1 MKKILI
7 LFCFAAGV
15 CASSSAMTVSEDFAT
30 AVHRDSIGTNADWDT
45 GDGVLR
51 LPSTRSKLFE
61 NENSDDMIPVN
72 REAGWRFRVAVPG
85 AIIGLGRYLP
95 SSDLETYT
103 LNLWSD
109 EGDCLA
115 TALVSGTTGWAWTEI
130 EPVRLSTS
138 SFYRVSVVVSDGAVF
153 SLPIPY
159 ENDYIK
165 LSSACVS
172 SGTDGFPDISTGVIT
187 GVPDILFRT
196 NYQTYAEGRSNGYD
210 SGTSRARYL
219 SYSVNHEISSGT
231 INYEFSFSTNSIVWF
246 GWLTDIGDYVSYRYV
261 RWRAI
266 LTSPDPSKTPELSLI
281 TINSNSF
288 PEPAV
293 PASPPEEFYIN
304 YTTPTLFWNEAY
316 DPDSENILYRLQL
329 ADNSAFVSPL
339 IDSSGIDALSLP
351 SSGLSQKTWFWRLK
365 ARDGYSDESEWSETF
380 TFFVD
385 LSPPL
390 QIGDLD
396 AITGSANGEIQLLW
410 MSPSDPPFDNLA
422 GYEVFYA
429 SFSFTEADIA
439 SVNSIPGPSPQ
450 SPGNLEN
457 LTIPGL
463 QNNAEYFFTV
473 RSRDTAGNISPVSNF
488 ASALTNAAPAVTVI
502 APFEGDTVSGNSDI
516 VWQVSDPN
524 SGDAFHDI
532 RIFLS
537 NDGGITYTLLH
548 ELSDVSVD
556 RWTWNSALSGNG
568 AFFRLKISASDSGG
582 LSGTSAETGDFSINN
597 NDNAPTASVK
607 KPQAGNIE
615 TGLMLIEWDFED
627 INFYDRVYFN
637 LFISTGPSASPQL
650 IEEKLYFAEGLRKGT
665 TSYILDTSL
674 YSDGGDYEI
683 IVEVSDGV
691 LVSSA
696 VSGKFSVWNVNHSPL
711 PFSLLSPEDSG
722 EVSMLTPEFVW
733 QGNGD
738 PDLPSGDS
746 VNYRFLVYS
755 STFPETVLLE
765 VFPVSTNT
773 YAISN
778 TSILSD
784 FTTYFWQVFA
794 EDSQGGERMSGETFS
809 FYVKWSQILCGRLSV
824 QSPDL
829 PPTAYIDAAEV
840 SDSLTS
846 LADEAA
852 SVSPI
857 MTIPGGPSYK
867 IELKNS
873 LNGAVADASAYTFN
887 LVFDYDGLDVVA
899 PSTTKLFVLDEAN
912 GKWAVVNDQQI
923 DIQARQVTAK
933 VRDLSYFR
941 ILNYAAPASVSGDVK
956 NYPNPFSPL
965 IENTEIECVLTEDS
979 VLEFEIYSPFGELVK
994 KFSASGAGT
1003 PTGTTNIITWDGRNG
1018 HGSVVANGVYILNL
1032 TVHPS
1037 SGGEQS
1043 RRRLIGVL
1051 K

>member
-1 MKKILI
+1 MKRILI
-7 LFCFAAGV
+7 LFCFVTGV
-15 CASSSAMTVSEDFAT
+15 CGSSIAMTVSEDFAT
-30 AVHRDSIGTNADWDT
+30 AVHKDPTAPADWDT
-45 GDGVLR
+45 GEGVLR

-61 NENSDDMIPVN
+61 NESSYGMIPVN

-95 SSDLETYT
+95 SSDLDTYT
-103 LNLWSD
+103 LHLWSD
-109 EGDCLA
+109 AGVCLS

-130 EPVRLSTS
+130 EPVQLSTA
-138 SFYRVSVVVSDGAVF
+138 SFYRVSVVVLSGAVF
-153 SLPIPY
+153 SLPVPD

-165 LSSACVS
+165 FSSACVS
-172 SGTDGFPDISTGVIT
+172 SGSDGFPGISTGVIT

-219 SYSVNHEISSGT
+219 SYSVNHELSSGT
-231 INYEFSFSTNSIVWF
+231 INYEFSFSTNSILWF
-246 GWLTDIGDYVSYRYV
+246 GWQADIGDYVSYRYV
-261 RWRAI
+261 RWNAT

-293 PASPPEEFYIN
+293 PASPSEGFYIN

-316 DPDSENILYRLQL
+316 DPDSEDILYRLQL

-339 IDSSGIDALSLP
+339 IDSSGIDALSLAAV
-351 SSGLSQKTWFWRLK
+351 GLSQKTWFWRLK

-385 LSPPL
+385 LSLPL

-422 GYEVFYA
+422 SYEVFYA
-429 SFSFTEADIA
+429 SFSFTAASIA
-439 SVNSIPGPSPQ
+439 SVDSMPGPSPQ

-457 LTIPGL
+457 LTISGL
-463 QNNAEYFFTV
+463 QNNAEYFFAV

-488 ASALTNAAPAVTVI
+488 ASALTNASPSVTVI
-502 APFEGDTVSGNSDI
+502 SPCEGDTVSGNSDI

-524 SGDAFHDI
+524 PGDAFHDI
-532 RIFLS
+532 RIYLS

-568 AFFRLKISASDSGG
+568 AFFRLQISASDSGG

-607 KPQAGNIE
+607 NPQAGNIE

-637 LFISTGPSASPQL
+637 LFISTGHSAVPQL
-650 IEEKLYFAEGLRKGT
+650 IEEKLYFGEGLRKGT

-683 IVEVSDGV
+683 SVEVSDGV

-696 VSGKFSVWNVNHSPL
+696 VSGNFSVWNVNHSPL

-722 EVSMLTPEFVW
+722 EVSMLTPKFVW

-738 PDLPSGDS
+738 PDLLSGDS
-746 VNYRFLVYS
+746 VKYRFLVYS

-773 YAISN
+773 YAIN
-778 TSILSD
+778 DTSVLSD
-784 FTTYFWQVFA
+784 FTTYFWRVNA
-794 EDSQGGERMSGETFS
+794 EDSKGGEMMSGETFS
-809 FYVKWSQILCGRLSV
+809 FYVKWSQIICGRLSV

-829 PPTAYIDAAEV
+829 PPNTYIDAAEV

-857 MTIPGGPSYK
+857 MTIPGGSSYK

-873 LNGAVADASAYTFN
+873 LNGIVADASAYTFN

-912 GKWAVVNDQQI
+912 GKWTVV
-923 DIQARQVTAK
+923 
-933 VRDLSYFR
+933 
-941 ILNYAAPASVSGDVK
+941 
-956 NYPNPFSPL
+956 
-965 IENTEIECVLTEDS
+965 
-979 VLEFEIYSPFGELVK
+979 
-994 KFSASGAGT
+994 
-1003 PTGTTNIITWDGRNG
+1003 
-1018 HGSVVANGVYILNL
+1018 
-1032 TVHPS
+1032 
-1037 SGGEQS
+1037 
-1043 RRRLIGVL
+1043 
-1051 K
+1051 